1 MGRAGS
7 VALGMRVPTSPHWG
21 LRRLTGVPLS
31 IGQRVLRMHVEKES
45 LGPLLASALGGR
57 NRGWPEGQCRE
68 GGTHL
73 ERRLGCGHG
82 RGQEDRAGQP
92 PESLVRRG

>member
-1 MGRAGS
+1 MPPHL
-7 VALGMRVPTSPHWG
+7 LGQEG
-21 LRRLTGVPLS
+21 
-31 IGQRVLRMHVEKES
+31 LRMHVEKES
-45 LGPLLASALGGR
+45 LGPLLTSAPGGR

-82 RGQEDRAGQP
+82 MGQEDRAGWP